1 MSSASSFP
9 LYDTLSSVIQAQLH
23 SQLAEASIDR
33 PKFVKWIHTL
43 DQDGKNKIYALIRYY
58 DLHHPQHASV
68 SEILPFGGHFVNNEL
83 TFDLNRFPLELQLI
97 LYEFTKLHMK
107 HMKDSQRIE
116 KLRKKSQ

>member
-1 MSSASSFP
+1 MSASSFP
-9 LYDTLSSVIQAQLH
+9 LYDTLSSAIQSQMHAQTVDTT
-23 SQLAEASIDR
+23 IDR
-33 PKFVKWIHTL
+33 SKLVKWIHTL

-58 DLHHPQHASV
+58 DLHHVHQSSV

-83 TFDLNRFPLELQLI
+83 TFDLNQFPLELQLI
-97 LYEFTKLHMK
+97 LYEFTKLHLK